1 MAKQL
6 YRSDTNRVISG
17 VCGGLGEYFGIN
29 AVIIRIVMLSLFLS
43 GGIGVIPYI
52 VAALLIPK
60 RPKVLYEEDVRHVPN
75 DDFNK
80 VDW

>member
-6 YRSDTNRVISG
+6 YRSNTDKVISG

-29 AVIIRIVMLSLFLS
+29 SVIIRIVVLVLFFS
-43 GGIGVIPYI
+43 WGIGLVPYI
-52 VAALLIPK
+52 IAALIIPK
-60 RPKVLYEEDVRHVPN
+60 RPKTLYEEDVRHVPS
-75 DDFNK
+75 DDFNR